1 MFCIAFKVKDANA
14 ETAAECRL
22 FAMGFVPT
30 PKQIR
35 SDNGPEFAN
44 AVVRCLIALIGA
56 EHLTI
61 MPGSHE
67 ENSIVERSIK

>member
-44 AVVRCLIALIGA
+44 AVVRC
-56 EHLTI
+56 
-61 MPGSHE
+61 
-67 ENSIVERSIK
+67 